1 MGGLFFGLGA
11 PVWLLW
17 GKHCASSGTTV
28 LPHGG
33 CAGDLSDV
41 VDMKCR
47 KQQGEFL
54 LRSAGNISRTSLLSQ
69 FVVVSRY

>member
-1 MGGLFFGLGA
+1 MGVLFFGLGA

-41 VDMKCR
+41 VDMKRR

-54 LRSAGNISRTSLLSQ
+54 LRRNIPRTSLLSQ